1 MSTSLSR
8 QLEQLKAS
16 QPTTVTTSWTTSG
29 VFSSGPFIL
38 DQVDQLDAK
47 QLEVLAMDSFDKL
60 ERENVLL
67 SQFGSKIFDVEDQF
81 EKMETD
87 SDPQM
92 DWDWQEQF
100 LYCLTPNVLDRK
112 AQVICWKIVQKVL
125 NYENNV

>member
-38 DQVDQLDAK
+38 DHVDQLDAK
-47 QLEVLAMDSFDKL
+47 QLEVLAMDSFEKL
-60 ERENVLL
+60 RQENDLL
-67 SQFGSKIFDVEDQF
+67 RQFGSKIFDMDDQE

-87 SDPQM
+87 ADSQM
-92 DWDWQEQF
+92 EWDWQEQF

-112 AQVICWKIVQKVL
+112 AQVSF
-125 NYENNV
+125 